1 VVGFD
6 DLRSAPKWVPFTFN
20 FDVPTGERVVSAS
33 LSLAMRGTGGG
44 ANDRIYLNSLGNS
57 YSFSQLGW
65 TIPTAGSSPRVLDLG
80 TQLGQLQGGQLNVAV
95 ADDVA
100 IDWAV
105 LDVQVAPTVTTPL
118 DLSGSYNRVGIV
130 GDGTTFTGGGLDG
143 RGYAYSANLLG
154 TSVTAGGSTF
164 NLGPAGANNVVQASG
179 QAIALPQ
186 DRFSTLAF
194 LGTAVNGNQP
204 DQTFTV
210 TYTDGTA
217 ATITQSLS
225 DWGRPQSYAG
235 ESTAV
240 AMPYRNKSDGTRN
253 THPYNLYLYTLT
265 LDPGKTV
272 SSITLPVNGNV
283 RVLAMNL
290 IP

>member
-1 VVGFD
+1 
-6 DLRSAPKWVPFTFN
+6 
-20 FDVPTGERVVSAS
+20 
-33 LSLAMRGTGGG
+33 
-44 ANDRIYLNSLGNS
+44 
-57 YSFSQLGW
+57 
-65 TIPTAGSSPRVLDLG
+65 VLDLS
-80 TQLGQLQGGQLNVAV
+80 TQLGQLQGGRLNVAV

-105 LDVQVAPTVTTPL
+105 LDVQVAPTVTTPV
-118 DLSGSYNRVGIV
+118 DLSGSFNRVGIV
-130 GDGTTFTGGGLDG
+130 GDGTTFTGGLDG
-143 RGYAYSANLLG
+143 HGYAYSANLLG
-154 TSVTAGGSTF
+154 PSVTAGGTTF
-164 NLGPAGANNVVQASG
+164 NLGPAGANDVVQASG
-179 QAIALPQ
+179 QVIALPAE
-186 DRFSTLAF
+186 RFSTLAF

-210 TYTDGTA
+210 TYTDGTV
-217 ATITQSLS
+217 ATFTQGLS

-265 LDPGKTV
+265 LDPSKAV

-283 RVLAMNL
+283 RVLTMNL